1 MSKVFNDG
9 DDLGYVY
16 IAEQTN
22 IGRNDLRSINVIDED
37 PNIFMVEYTQCLQS
51 FDVLNRNQRY
61 YDKDNIW
68 DCIANSEKIQSQLAH
83 NGWFSELDHPM
94 AKYAN
99 MKLSPERIQNP
110 EFRESCCVIKNPRLE
125 GNLLMAEMRTLPNKL
140 GTDLAKMIVGV
151 NYKPMA
157 SCRAIAN
164 MSSKNGKPYVFVKR
178 LITYDTVNYASH
190 READVV
196 SPIKTI
202 VKKVGEFT
210 ESAKDVIEEGTK
222 AVVIPLRE
230 ILMNVANKDVTT
242 QMVMESFDLTDDCLI
257 GFDDNN
263 THAILKESD
272 NRIFVKMSPETVK
285 NVNDYFA
292 SF

>member
-1 MSKVFNDG
+1 MSLPKENDA
-9 DDLGYVY
+9 LGFVY
-16 IAEQTN
+16 IAEASN
-22 IGRNDLRSINVIDED
+22 EGYENFDKFDVIEEHGLV
-37 PNIFMVEYTQCLQS
+37 MVQFEQILQS

-61 YDKDNIW
+61 YDQANIW

-83 NGWFSELDHPM
+83 NGWFSELDHPL
-94 AKYAN
+94 AKYAG

-110 EFRESCCVIKNPRLE
+110 EFRESCCVIKNPRME
-125 GNLLMAEMRTLPNKL
+125 GNYLIAEMRTLPNKL

-164 MSSKNGKPYVFVKR
+164 MQSKNGKPYVFVKR

-190 READVV
+190 READML
-196 SPIKTI
+196 SPAKM
-202 VKKVGEFT
+202 VGAAVREFT
-210 ESAKDVIEEGTK
+210 ESVKDTVED
-222 AVVIPLRE
+222 AVSSVVVPLKE
-230 ILMNVANKDVTT
+230 ILQVVSNTDVTT

-263 THAILKESD
+263 THAILKEAD
-272 NRIFVKMSPETVK
+272 NRIYVKMSPETVK

>member
-1 MSKVFNDG
+1 MSRVFQDG

-16 IAEQTN
+16 IAENTN
-22 IGRNDLRSINVIDED
+22 IGNNDLRSLNVINKGDSM
-37 PNIFMVEYTQCLQS
+37 FMVEYTQCLQS
-51 FDVLNRNQRY
+51 FDVLNRNGRY
-61 YDKDNIW
+61 YDKDNVW

-94 AKYAN
+94 AKYAG

-110 EFRESCCVIKNPRLE
+110 EFRESCCVIKNPRIE
-125 GNLLMAEMRTLPNKL
+125 GNCLIAEMRTLPNNL

-164 MSSKNGKPYVFVKR
+164 MQSKNGKPYVFVKR
-178 LITYDTVNYASH
+178 LLTYDTVNYASN
-190 READVV
+190 READQI
-196 SPIKTI
+196 SPAKTI
-202 VKKVGEFT
+202 IKKVGEFT
-210 ESAKDVIEEGTK
+210 ESAKDTIMDAATS
-222 AVVIPLRE
+222 VVIPLKE

-257 GFDDNN
+257 GFDDNH
-263 THAILKESD
+263 THAILKEAD
-272 NRIFVKMSPETVK
+272 NRIYVKMNPTTVK
-285 NVNDYFA
+285 DVNDYFA